1 MDARDLL
8 LPSVKKELYN
18 KRLSDF
24 FALKGNAETQSLN
37 LDRVL
42 GDEFWKLGM
51 KENKDF
57 IRDSFFG
64 QYFQQLSMR
73 DSEFTC
79 FQTSDKATENDF
91 SDSDYNAEV
100 GTLNRLA
107 EQELMSDM
115 VPLLVRTPNG
125 QNKLGIKRDCWVLS
139 PRVTQIQNPEWMKC
153 YQLIGSMIAKYSFD
167 KVYNFTVA
175 FAPTFWK
182 LLLNNEPRLIDF
194 AIEDYNLAERLKAM
208 RKGADEQDPAQW
220 PANET
225 WSFVDYNGEVRAV
238 DFEDPQ
244 PAGNAQSNAER
255 RVPHS
260 KTDILAKED
269 YQDFKVKLRASLIKQ
284 T

>member
-1 MDARDLL
+1 
-8 LPSVKKELYN
+8 
-18 KRLSDF
+18 
-24 FALKGNAETQSLN
+24 
-37 LDRVL
+37 
-42 GDEFWKLGM
+42 M

-79 FQTSDKATENDF
+79 FQTSSGATNCDF
-91 SDSDYNAEV
+91 GDSEYNQYADFI
-100 GTLNRLA
+100 NRLV

-115 VPLLVRTPNG
+115 VPLLIRTPNG
-125 QNKLGIKRDCWVLS
+125 QNKLGIKRDCWVLN
-139 PRVTQIQNPEWMKC
+139 PRVTQVQNPEWMKC
-153 YQLIGSMIAKYSFD
+153 YQLIGSMIAKFSFD
-167 KVYNFTVA
+167 NSQHAFAVA

-182 LLLNNEPRLIDF
+182 LLLNDQPRLIDF
-194 AIEDYNLAERLKAM
+194 ALEDYNLAERLKAM
-208 RKGADEQDPAQW
+208 RKGADDQDQAQW